1 MLGFEC
7 WACLCG
13 EFSFLCHFKVVEFNF
28 TETWGD
34 PYYLGLTGLQILDHT
49 HQPLQ
54 CITADHLEVCP
65 CECAVMCAGLNE
77 CCMYPLQANPRDLTV
92 MEGYEDDDRTLDKYV
107 GPLMPRLCCCA
118 LLMAPVCLPHGLG
131 WLMR

>member
-1 MLGFEC
+1 MARCAGLGVVCVRVWSILFPVS
-7 WACLCG
+7 L
-13 EFSFLCHFKVVEFNF
+13 VVEFNF

-65 CECAVMCAGLNE
+65 CECAVMW
-77 CCMYPLQANPRDLTV
+77 
-92 MEGYEDDDRTLDKYV
+92 
-107 GPLMPRLCCCA
+107 
-118 LLMAPVCLPHGLG
+118 
-131 WLMR
+131 WLE